1 MCQNLD
7 LRFLLFYCLFML
19 LFLPFIFLCFKFL
32 LPFPLPFFLFFIALH
47 LSPCFPPL
55 FLISSQPNFFFGPK
69 GFVVVVL
76 LKFPRGVIL
85 VMHNVLF
92 NYK

>member
-19 LFLPFIFLCFKFL
+19 LFLPFYLFMFQIFIA
-32 LPFPLPFFLFFIALH
+32 FPPPLFLFFIALH

>member
-19 LFLPFIFLCFKFL
+19 LFLPFYLFMFQIFIA
-32 LPFPLPFFLFFIALH
+32 FPPPLFLFFIVLH